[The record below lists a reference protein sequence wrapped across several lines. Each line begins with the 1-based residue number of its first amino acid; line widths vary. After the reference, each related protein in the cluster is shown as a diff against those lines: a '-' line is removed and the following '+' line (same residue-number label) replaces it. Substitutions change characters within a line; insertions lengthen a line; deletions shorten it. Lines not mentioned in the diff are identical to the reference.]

1 MSSPDSTPVT
11 PPLDRTIQSVLGA
24 VAASER
30 YPSGTSFIAADLPSF
45 HSHFRRAISE
55 DRSVVVVL
63 PDGDELF
70 IEPRSDGLS
79 RVLRRARRMLAGTP
93 LARLAPTPQPHDT
106 GPLIRSGA
114 RGEPFDVPLVRLSVA
129 GYDTHLHGLR
139 RQA

>member
-1 MSSPDSTPVT
+1 MSSPDGMPVT
-11 PPLDRTIQSVLGA
+11 PSLDRTIQSVLGA
-24 VAASER
+24 VAAPDR

-55 DRSVVVVL
+55 DRPVVVVL

-79 RVLRRARRMLAGTP
+79 RILRRARRMLASTA
-93 LARLAPTPQPHDT
+93 LARLAPTHRPHGT
-106 GPLIRSGA
+106 GSLIRSGA

-129 GYDTHLHGLR
+129 GYETHLHGLR
-139 RQA
+139 RQV

>member
-1 MSSPDSTPVT
+1 MSPSDGVSIT
-11 PPLDRTIQSVLGA
+11 PPLDRAIESVLGA
-24 VAASER
+24 VAAPDR
-30 YPSGTSFIAADLPSF
+30 CPSGASFIAADLPSF

-55 DRSVVVVL
+55 DRPVVVVL
-63 PDGDELF
+63 PDGDELL
-70 IEPRSDGLS
+70 IEPRSDGFS
-79 RVLRRARRMLAGTP
+79 RIVRRARRMFAGT
-93 LARLAPTPQPHDT
+93 AFAWLAPTPRPRDA